1 MGVSWDELSFNS
13 LVLSGYVLEKD
24 RAELV
29 KVAKEQ
35 GMPYLCFEAKDL
47 LDDLENM
54 LKGEELD
61 KQLVTLHVDKLK
73 DYLTKL
79 YRKQYTY

>member
-1 MGVSWDELSFNS
+1 
-13 LVLSGYVLEKD
+13 
-24 RAELV
+24 
-29 KVAKEQ
+29 
-35 GMPYLCFEAKDL
+35 MPYLCFEAKNL